1 MTAQKKIIVHG
12 SAVAIQGT
20 DFKATAVLLR
30 GFSGRGKS
38 DLAFRLISLGATLIC
53 DDQVT
58 LEHRQDKIM
67 ASPVE
72 AIRGLLEVRGVG
84 LVKYPVT
91 ALATPLR
98 LVVDLVP
105 REDAPRLPPKDE
117 TVDILGVKI
126 AFLKLHAFDASTP
139 HKIIKAIELVHKP
152 GLLV

>member
-12 SAVAIQGT
+12 SAVAIQGA
-20 DFKATAVLLR
+20 DFNSTAVLLR

-38 DLAFRLISLGATLIC
+38 DVAFRLISLGATLIC

-58 LEHRQDKIM
+58 LERRQDKIM

-72 AIRGLLEVRGVG
+72 TIRGLLEVRGVG
-84 LVKYPVT
+84 LVKYPV
-91 ALATPLR
+91 ALTTPLR
-98 LVVDLVP
+98 LVIDLVP
-105 REDAPRLPPKDE
+105 REDVPRLPPKDE
-117 TVDILGVKI
+117 TVDILGVDV
-126 AFLKLHAFDASTP
+126 AFLKLHAFDAATP